1 MDYAKS
7 ESGPSQ
13 SDFQCFLALLEKTK
27 EIFDNK
33 LQELTYNGPRV
44 SPNIPLFL
52 HKIA

>member
-7 ESGPSQ
+7 ESSPSQ
-13 SDFQCFLALLEKTK
+13 SDFQYFLALLEKTK

-33 LQELTYNGPRV
+33 LQELTYNGTRV